1 MSGLWVNSV
10 VCAVPTQA
18 CARTTCENKQIGLFP
33 CPRCST
39 KKSRGYEGSFGGC
52 GVRLFLFLFLSK
64 EDELPLQEQ
73 YLEKGVGSFLAGGTA
88 LLTQPWQDGSSLFQ
102 GYLGSACPGCEFP
115 RCCVARPARGWAG
128 ERACAGGSFL
138 PLLLLPDQYL
148 SVFPLLLRYHQPVGT
163 RNVFIYM
170 VWPGEHSQFPILKK
184 KKRSLRFKV
193 IFESVWIFLSDGK
206 RRMTESWGHLAPE
219 CFLSGPRA
227 KFWAPLGGFFV
238 GFFSSFCF
246 LKRSWMSKWYYF
258 RANYLDCFL
267 LLAHSPG
274 E

>member
-1 MSGLWVNSV
+1 M
-10 VCAVPTQA
+10 VCAVPAQA
-18 CARTTCENKQIGLFP
+18 CARTTCENKQIGLFLVP
-33 CPRCST
+33 DAA
-39 KKSRGYEGSFGGC
+39 RGYKGSFGGC

-115 RCCVARPARGWAG
+115 PLLHRSASVGLTRGKSVSACV
-128 ERACAGGSFL
+128 GGSFL

-170 VWPGEHSQFPILKK
+170 VWPGEHSQFPIKK
-184 KKRSLRFKV
+184 KKKSLRFKV
-193 IFESVWIFLSDGK
+193 IFESV
-206 RRMTESWGHLAPE
+206 
-219 CFLSGPRA
+219 
-227 KFWAPLGGFFV
+227 
-238 GFFSSFCF
+238 
-246 LKRSWMSKWYYF
+246 
-258 RANYLDCFL
+258 
-267 LLAHSPG
+267 
-274 E
+274 